1 MLLTLFLACGSTRF
15 EGTVVDVTGAPLTG
29 ATLTV
34 VGHPCQAIVRADGGF
49 DLPCSPGVYDISLG
63 QSGYI
68 SETWSNYEANEQKT
82 YDLGETV
89 LVRIPDENGLLV
101 FKGGSY
107 RAMERGFLVK
117 SSGGRGKT
125 QYRHY
130 CLPENAD
137 ERMPI
142 NPFDAGKV
150 AFFDNA
156 SGGWRPWRLDE
167 EGCAYKMSPSS
178 ETRWSVDYSDKAT
191 WTESELAPEKSLVV
205 MTLEP
210 GRYFISDWSNGFFQ
224 KGPTDDEKLAGYG
237 GFYLKVE

>member
-15 EGTVVDVTGAPLTG
+15 EGTVVDVTGAPMTG

-63 QSGYI
+63 QTGYI
-68 SETWSNYEANEQKT
+68 SETWSNYEANEKKT

-89 LVRIPDENGLLV
+89 LVRIPDEKGLLV
-101 FKGGSY
+101 FKGGTY
-107 RAMERGFLVK
+107 TAMERGFLVK
-117 SSGGRGKT
+117 SSGGRGKN

-142 NPFDAGKV
+142 NAFPAGKV

-167 EGCAYKMSPSS
+167 AGCAYKMSPSS
-178 ETRWSVDYSDKAT
+178 ETRWSVDFSDKAE
-191 WTESELAPEKSLVV
+191 WTKTELAPEKSLVV